1 MPEMN
6 RPGMPFVA
14 EKGGS
19 IKKGPSLA
27 QMLSEIG
34 PYKHI
39 SGAGKTA
46 LAYSFLIPPP
56 DPTFSPETL
65 NAISQAVQEHNESH
79 T

>member
-1 MPEMN
+1 
-6 RPGMPFVA
+6 
-14 EKGGS
+14 
-19 IKKGPSLA
+19 
-27 QMLSEIG
+27 MLSEIG

-79 T
+79 A